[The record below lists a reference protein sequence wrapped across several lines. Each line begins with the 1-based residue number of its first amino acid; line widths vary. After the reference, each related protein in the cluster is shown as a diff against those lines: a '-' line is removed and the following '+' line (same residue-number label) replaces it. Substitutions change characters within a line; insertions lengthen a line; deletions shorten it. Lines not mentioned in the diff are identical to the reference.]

1 MGQGEHL
8 MNFKNEEIG
17 KTKQLEIGM
26 NVLTQICIFLRI
38 FIFPTVIPSRD
49 TTYFY
54 DLSVIA
60 EK

>member
-1 MGQGEHL
+1 